1 MANNNNISEFA
12 GKFLKG
18 GIRPHM
24 FEVDGMIG
32 PSSND
37 SGETKIPFLVKA
49 AQLPA
54 STLGLIELPWRGR
67 KIKVP
72 GDRTFAEWTITILAD
87 GHFDLRDKF
96 EAWSSKINS
105 HEGNMIENEGVP
117 LGSDSPA
124 AALYPDWQVYQ
135 LDRKG
140 NRIKGYNFVG
150 CWPSEISAIDVNQ
163 ETTDSVSE
171 FTVTLQYSYWNSG
184 TSEGNHKGPDP
195 APLAD
200 INRVVS

>member
-67 KIKVP
+67 KVKVP
-72 GDRTFAEWTITILAD
+72 GDRTFAEWTITVLSD

-96 EAWSSKINS
+96 EAWSSGINQ
-105 HEGNMIENEGVP
+105 HESNVPNEESQPMQGEN
-117 LGSDSPA
+117 
-124 AALYPDWQVYQ
+124 YMDWQVFQ

-140 NRIKGYNFVG
+140 NKIKGYNFIG
-150 CWPSEISAIDVNQ
+150 CWPSEVSAIDVNH
-163 ETTDSVSE
+163 ETTDSLTE
-171 FTVTLQYSYWNSG
+171 FTVTLQYTYW
-184 TSEGNHKGPDP
+184 TSNTTDGQGLGGVVSN
-195 APLAD
+195 LSQI
-200 INRVVS
+200 INRVLG